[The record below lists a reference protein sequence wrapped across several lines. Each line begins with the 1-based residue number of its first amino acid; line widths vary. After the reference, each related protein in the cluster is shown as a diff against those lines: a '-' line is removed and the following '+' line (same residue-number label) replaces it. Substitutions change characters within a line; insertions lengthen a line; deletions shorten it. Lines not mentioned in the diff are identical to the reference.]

1 MLILMNNEFIH
12 ICLIIQILQQQ
23 YILIMLEKA
32 AGSWFTIWRAHIG
45 KYWRGPVETSKQTRR
60 RRNPA
65 LTGRGGEGSPG
76 KNENL
81 TRTKASCSSTLPA
94 KVEDCKEKWS
104 CKPDSTNLWVKREF
118 GKAAGA
124 LWTLLISWHS
134 LWWSWSWGLLSFI
147 SMQQILCLDEP
158 AF

>member
-12 ICLIIQILQQQ
+12 ICLINQILQQQ
-23 YILIMLEKA
+23 YILIIMEKA

-65 LTGRGGEGSPG
+65 LKGRGGIAG

-81 TRTKASCSSTLPA
+81 TWAKASCS
-94 KVEDCKEKWS
+94 
-104 CKPDSTNLWVKREF
+104 
-118 GKAAGA
+118 
-124 LWTLLISWHS
+124 
-134 LWWSWSWGLLSFI
+134 FI
-147 SMQQILCLDEP
+147 LK
-158 AF
+158 